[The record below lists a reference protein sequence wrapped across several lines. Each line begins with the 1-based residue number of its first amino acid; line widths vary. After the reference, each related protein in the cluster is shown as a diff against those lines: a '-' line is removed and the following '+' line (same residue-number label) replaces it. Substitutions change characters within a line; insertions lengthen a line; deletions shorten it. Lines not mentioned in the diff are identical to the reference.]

1 MRYEEQIRYAGH
13 LLNVGEISEAEFQYA
28 CEVYIYGMSWTQHL
42 LREEAIDQL
51 LVDDVAEDRAYA
63 IDILNERG
71 WFPKEDHPYV
81 LPREGQG

>member
-1 MRYEEQIRYAGH
+1 MDTDTIKYAAS
-13 LLNVGEISEAEFQYA
+13 LFFAGEINEAEYQYA
-28 CEVYIYGMSWTQHL
+28 CEVAIYGMSWNTHQ
-42 LREEAIDQL
+42 LREEAIDRL

-81 LPREGQG
+81 LPREEQG